1 MIAAYHGKTDYSA
14 AELLAVNPFAPAAQ
28 TAARLW
34 ECDRSASAPQ
44 DAAMPFK
51 ASLYAS
57 VTEDEESLSGQ
68 D

>member
-51 ASLYAS
+51 ASL
-57 VTEDEESLSGQ
+57 
-68 D
+68 

>member
-34 ECDRSASAPQ
+34 ECDRSPRPRK
-44 DAAMPFK
+44 MPPCPSRHPYTLRSQRMK
-51 ASLYAS
+51 SR
-57 VTEDEESLSGQ
+57 
-68 D
+68 

>member
-14 AELLAVNPFAPAAQ
+14 AELLAVNPFAPAVQ

-34 ECDRSASAPQ
+34 ECDRSPRPRTK

-51 ASLYAS
+51 AITICFDNGRMKSY
-57 VTEDEESLSGQ
+57 
-68 D
+68 